1 MRAVRLPNLLLI
13 IWSGV
18 FPKVHLL
25 LRAVSIKNGI
35 GLVFGFCCF
44 HILLLLWNN
53 AKGLVTLTT
62 ARDEIQFKVNL
73 RFRDNE
79 QLISVCGYTWKL
91 GCSLT
96 IFHHVGQVFPTFFPS
111 RTTWHPVLSTH
122 TTYSRKTNFIES
134 EFIQKNIIHENNNK
148 RPQLKFNEFFVFGY
162 LQLVGRCGE

>member
-35 GLVFGFCCF
+35 GLVFG
-44 HILLLLWNN
+44 
-53 AKGLVTLTT
+53 LVTLTA

-79 QLISVCGYTWKL
+79 QSISVCGYTWKL

-96 IFHHVGQVFPTFFPS
+96 IFYHVGQGFPTFFPS
-111 RTTWHPVLSTH
+111 RTTWAPRIVNSYHL
-122 TTYSRKTNFIES
+122 F
-134 EFIQKNIIHENNNK
+134 QKK
-148 RPQLKFNEFFVFGY
+148 
-162 LQLVGRCGE
+162 